1 MIAQPHPSRTR
12 MTNAEYFALPETNRL
27 VELWD
32 GELIEMAPPTT
43 DHQTAS
49 INLIV
54 LLHTLI
60 PDGRLFHAPTDVVF
74 GEGYV
79 PQPDVMWVAAGSRCV
94 IDKKRLIGPPDL
106 IIEIL
111 SPSTEANDRSDK
123 YTLYERHGVRE
134 YWIVNPEHRFIE
146 VYTHDGSGF
155 ARRGVFIAGQNE
167 TFESPVLGK
176 PVPLAPIFA

>member
-1 MIAQPHPSRTR
+1 M
-12 MTNAEYFALPETNRL
+12 
-27 VELWD
+27 
-32 GELIEMAPPTT
+32 
-43 DHQTAS
+43 
-49 INLIV
+49 
-54 LLHTLI
+54 
-60 PDGRLFHAPTDVVF
+60 
-74 GEGYV
+74 

-123 YTLYERHGVRE
+123 YTLYERHSVRE

-167 TFESPVLGK
+167 TFESRYWK
-176 PVPLAPIFA
+176 ACAPCADMA

>member
-12 MTNAEYFALPETNRL
+12 MTNAEYFALPETNQL

-32 GELIEMAPPTT
+32 GELIELAPPTT

-79 PQPDVMWVAAGSRCV
+79 PQPDVVWVAAESRCV
-94 IDKKRLIGPPDL
+94 IDKKRLIGPP
-106 IIEIL
+106 
-111 SPSTEANDRSDK
+111 
-123 YTLYERHGVRE
+123 
-134 YWIVNPEHRFIE
+134 
-146 VYTHDGSGF
+146 
-155 ARRGVFIAGQNE
+155 
-167 TFESPVLGK
+167 
-176 PVPLAPIFA
+176 